1 MLISKKNQLIGLD
14 IGSYSIKLAEI
25 EHKKNQKILKNIGI
39 AHLPPGSLSP
49 TVGIKDPEPI
59 KKAISGLFENLKI
72 KNKKVA
78 VGLPCASVIA
88 KKISLVE
95 REDLD
100 LEEAIK
106 HEAEQFVPF
115 DMEEVNLDYDIM
127 DTVYEE
133 GEEMGRMEIMV
144 VAAKKGLVENYV
156 NLLQEIDL
164 TPEVMDV
171 DIFALQNCFE
181 LNSRE
186 IKPEKAYFL
195 IDIGSQKINTNVVK
209 GNVSLFLRSSALGGF
224 QITERL
230 MQEFQIGFEDAEKI
244 KLGVTELEEEQNKR
258 IRGIFK
264 DVIKEWIDEIRGN
277 IQFIDRTYPGEQVE
291 KIFITGGCSNIVG
304 LEELLANEL
313 GMPVEKLESFAGLV
327 IDKKIDPEYLK
338 YINSQSAVAVGLALR
353 SIGDK

>member
-1 MLISKKNQLIGLD
+1 MLISKKNQLVGLD

-25 EHKKNQKILKNIGI
+25 EHKKNEKLLKNIGI
-39 AHLPPGSLSP
+39 AYIPPNCLSP
-49 TVGIKDPEPI
+49 TVGIKDPDPI
-59 KKAISGLFENLKI
+59 KKAISSLFENLKI

-95 REDLD
+95 RDDLD
-100 LEEAIK
+100 LEKAIK

-127 DTVYEE
+127 DTIYEE
-133 GEEMGRMEIMV
+133 GEEIGRMEIMV
-144 VAAKKGLVENYV
+144 VAAKKGLVESYV
-156 NLLQEIDL
+156 SLLQEINL
-164 TPEVMDV
+164 SLEVMDV
-171 DIFALQNCFE
+171 DIFALQNSFE
-181 LNSRE
+181 LNGHE
-186 IKPEKAYFL
+186 INPEKTYFL
-195 IDIGSQKINTNVVK
+195 IDIGAQTINTNVIK
-209 GNVSLFLRSSALGGF
+209 GNVSLFVRSSVLGGI
-224 QITERL
+224 QITKRI

-258 IRGIFK
+258 IRDIFK
-264 DVIKEWIDEIRGN
+264 DVIKEWIEEIKGN
-277 IQFIDRTYPGEQVE
+277 IQFIDRTYPGEEVE
-291 KIFITGGCSNIVG
+291 KIFITGGCTNIIG

-313 GMPVEKLESFAGLV
+313 GMPVEKLGSFEGLV

-338 YINSQSAVAVGLALR
+338 YINSQSSVAVGLALR